1 MKDNYTVVTSDVPLS
16 QSRCVFNDLFLVINF
31 RLEYNF
37 TFLLL
42 LLWHQ
47 AGVRFKSCIYI
58 SVTPIGNRGCLP
70 PPPLPYFT
78 SEDI

>member
-16 QSRCVFNDLFLVINF
+16 QSRCVINDLFLVINF

-42 LLWHQ
+42 LLWRQ
-47 AGVRFKSCIYI
+47 AGVRFVKAMVCII
-58 SVTPIGNRGCLP
+58 LSMGWCIQKTIAANQK
-70 PPPLPYFT
+70 
-78 SEDI
+78 E

>member
-16 QSRCVFNDLFLVINF
+16 QSRCVINDLFLVINF

-42 LLWHQ
+42 LLWRQ
-47 AGVRFKSCIYI
+47 AGVRFVKAMVCII
-58 SVTPIGNRGCLP
+58 LSMG
-70 PPPLPYFT
+70 
-78 SEDI
+78 